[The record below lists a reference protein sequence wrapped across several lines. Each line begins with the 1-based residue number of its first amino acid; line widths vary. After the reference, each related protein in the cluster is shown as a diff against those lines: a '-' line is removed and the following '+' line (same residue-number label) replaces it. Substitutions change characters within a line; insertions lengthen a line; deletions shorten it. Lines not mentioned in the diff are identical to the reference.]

1 MLIPKTLVAVAAG
14 VIALQMASSATQAQN
29 PGPRTGFIL
38 GRTID
43 AGTGQPVAGAVVTI
57 SIPNA
62 ATGGGGGRGQTAGSP
77 TFADPAAFPQR
88 AITNSAGY
96 FLFRELPAGRF
107 SIATNAMGYLNGGY
121 LQNKPNGVVRPM
133 DLGEGEKR
141 ADVQIKLWKYGAISG
156 TVLDEAGEPAVGA
169 TVRLMRRGGMGSR
182 LLTSA
187 GTELTDD
194 RGAYRFGNLLPGD
207 YVAGFIPTPSA
218 MPATLADS
226 YLETRTA
233 DPTRYQA
240 LMAEARTNGVASLS
254 NTGVRLGDLIL
265 EVSGTSRLG
274 YTPPPPRDDGRMLS
288 YATTLFQNAPTAAEA
303 ATITIGSGEE
313 RAGVDLSIKLVP
325 TARVSG
331 TLTGPDGPARNMGL
345 QLIPTSGRGLFIDD
359 YLIAAALSATDQN
372 GAFTFLGVPA
382 GSYILKS
389 SRVPTFIRAGPITP
403 GSPDAR
409 MLFVAE
415 PLTVEST
422 DLTGVNVRLRPAP
435 IISGR
440 VEFIGKKPPP
450 AGQAMQ
456 GINASL
462 VSATS
467 GASQRS
473 STAIVAADGTFATNG
488 DVPGRYFVFALPPS
502 GWTVRAVTFNG
513 RNIANESLELAASDL
528 ADVVITFVDTV
539 ASLSGTIT
547 DAKGTADALL
557 DVVVFPADWDGWRR
571 GEFNGFRA
579 RLIAAT
585 TAGAF
590 NLAAVPAG
598 QYYVVAVDAAATSQ
612 WSDPRFLDRLIPG
625 ATKVTIAEGEQKT
638 VALKTFAIR

>member
-1 MLIPKTLVAVAAG
+1 VLIPKTLVAVAAG

-274 YTPPPPRDDGRMLS
+274 YTPPPPRDVVLRDD
-288 YATTLFQNAPTAAEA
+288 AFP
-303 ATITIGSGEE
+303 E
-313 RAGVDLSIKLVP
+313 RA
-325 TARVSG
+325 
-331 TLTGPDGPARNMGL
+331 DG
-345 QLIPTSGRGLFIDD
+345 GRGRDD
-359 YLIAAALSATDQN
+359 HDRIRRRARRGRLVDQV
-372 GAFTFLGVPA
+372 GAHRA
-382 GSYILKS
+382 S
-389 SRVPTFIRAGPITP
+389 IRHADWARRP
-403 GSPDAR
+403 GQ
-409 MLFVAE
+409 E
-415 PLTVEST
+415 H
-422 DLTGVNVRLRPAP
+422 G
-435 IISGR
+435 
-440 VEFIGKKPPP
+440 PP
-450 AGQAMQ
+450 AH
-456 GINASL
+456 
-462 VSATS
+462 TH
-467 GASQRS
+467 QR
-473 STAIVAADGTFATNG
+473 
-488 DVPGRYFVFALPPS
+488 
-502 GWTVRAVTFNG
+502 
-513 RNIANESLELAASDL
+513 
-528 ADVVITFVDTV
+528 
-539 ASLSGTIT
+539 
-547 DAKGTADALL
+547 
-557 DVVVFPADWDGWRR
+557 
-571 GEFNGFRA
+571 
-579 RLIAAT
+579 
-585 TAGAF
+585 
-590 NLAAVPAG
+590 
-598 QYYVVAVDAAATSQ
+598 
-612 WSDPRFLDRLIPG
+612 PRPVHR
-625 ATKVTIAEGEQKT
+625 
-638 VALKTFAIR
+638 